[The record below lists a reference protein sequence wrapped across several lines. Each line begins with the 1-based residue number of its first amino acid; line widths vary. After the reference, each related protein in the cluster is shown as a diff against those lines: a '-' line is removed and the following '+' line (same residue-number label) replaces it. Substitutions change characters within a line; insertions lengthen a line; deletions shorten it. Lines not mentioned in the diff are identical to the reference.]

1 MQIAN
6 FILIS
11 KLTFYSQLSCERKVE
26 KKVHLLDLLSAFLI
40 YNRLNSF
47 HIKCFYKRKQVLL
60 GSIGVNCN
68 LADEKLLK
76 ATSKGNS
83 GSFGL
88 CTPQSRGPPPLSPP
102 PKQLWSNYHFL
113 FRENLFLLRIPWYR
127 KIID

>member
-88 CTPQSRGPPPLSPP
+88 CTPWVGGGLLVKKLPLFASIRSRSLQNVPLCKSC
-102 PKQLWSNYHFL
+102 Q
-113 FRENLFLLRIPWYR
+113 R
-127 KIID
+127 